1 MYSKYISTHLDVKY
15 DNFKKSI
22 ENKNYIENECWI
34 NTLMDY
40 YGETILSPDRA
51 LRYRITR
58 DKLLDILNVSEETI
72 KHGLSVYQVIPF
84 FFI

>member
-1 MYSKYISTHLDVKY
+1 MREKIAFVKPLETKARDSVECISMYSKYISTHLDVKY

-58 DKLLDILNVSEETI
+58 ETL
-72 KHGLSVYQVIPF
+72 KYS
-84 FFI
+84 